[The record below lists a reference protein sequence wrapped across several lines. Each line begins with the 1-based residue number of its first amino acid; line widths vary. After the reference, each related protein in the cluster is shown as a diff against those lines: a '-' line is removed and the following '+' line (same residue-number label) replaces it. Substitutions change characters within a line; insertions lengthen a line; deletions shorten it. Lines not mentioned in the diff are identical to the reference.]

1 MSSLIKHPKDFYAG
15 LMYASVGGAAAW
27 IARDYT
33 MGSAV
38 RMGPAYFPTLLAILL
53 IMVGVASLIR
63 SFFHRGD
70 AIVAF
75 AWKELGLV
83 LGSIVLFG
91 LLVRVAGL
99 AIGLIL
105 LVVVSAWASPLFK
118 LKTAVLLAVLTT
130 TASILVFVKGLGLP
144 FAILGTWFAR

>member
-15 LMYASVGGAAAW
+15 LMYASVGAAAAW
-27 IARDYT
+27 ICRDYT

-63 SFFHRGD
+63 SFFHRGE
-70 AIVAF
+70 AIAAF

-83 LGSIVLFG
+83 LGAIVLFG

-99 AIGLIL
+99 AIALIL
-105 LVVVSAWASPLFK
+105 LVVISAWASQQFK
-118 LKTAVLLAVLTT
+118 LKTAVLLAVVTT
-130 TASILVFVKGLGLP
+130 AASILVFVKGLGLP

>member
-1 MSSLIKHPKDFYAG
+1 MSSLIKHPRDFYAG
-15 LMYASVGGAAAW
+15 LMYALVGGAAAW
-27 IARDYT
+27 ICRDYT

-38 RMGPAYFPTLLAILL
+38 RMGPAYFPTLLSILL
-53 IMVGVASLIR
+53 IMVGAASLIR
-63 SFFHRGD
+63 SFFHRGEG
-70 AIVAF
+70 IKAF

-99 AIGLIL
+99 AIALVL
-105 LVVVSAWASPLFK
+105 LVVISAWASPLFK
-118 LKTAVLLAVLTT
+118 FKTAIVLAAVT
-130 TASILVFVKGLGLP
+130 TAASIVVFVKGLGLP

>member
-63 SFFHRGD
+63 SFFQRGEG
-70 AIVAF
+70 IKAF
-75 AWKELGLV
+75 AWKELILV

-99 AIGLIL
+99 AIALIL
-105 LVVVSAWASPLFK
+105 LVVISAWASPLFK
-118 LKTAVLLAVLTT
+118 LKTAILLALVTT
-130 TASILVFVKGLGLP
+130 AASILVFVKGLGLP
-144 FAILGTWFAR
+144 FALIGSWFAS